1 MIFLGVRSDFADILS
16 ASDFFVLS
24 SFAEGFGISALEAQ
38 ANGLPCF
45 LSSGVPP
52 PLVDCGKEVHFT
64 DISQGTKIWV
74 DALTKAAGTDPD
86 LSERTSGVEQV
97 KLHDFDISK
106 TTRWLQ
112 DFYLR
117 AAS

>member
-1 MIFLGVRSDFADILS
+1 MGYRVFFLPEF
-16 ASDFFVLS
+16 
-24 SFAEGFGISALEAQ
+24 
-38 ANGLPCF
+38 
-45 LSSGVPP
+45 PP
-52 PLVDCGKEVHFT
+52 PLVDCGKEVHFI

>member
-1 MIFLGVRSDFADILS
+1 MLPHSLLLLLGSGEREAELRQRAQKLNIASKVIFLGVRSDVADILS

-52 PLVDCGKEVHFT
+52 PWWTVVKKY
-64 DISQGTKIWV
+64 ISQIFRR
-74 DALTKAAGTDPD
+74 AQ
-86 LSERTSGVEQV
+86 RSG
-97 KLHDFDISK
+97 
-106 TTRWLQ
+106 
-112 DFYLR
+112 
-117 AAS
+117 

>member
-1 MIFLGVRSDFADILS
+1 M
-16 ASDFFVLS
+16 
-24 SFAEGFGISALEAQ
+24 
-38 ANGLPCF
+38 
-45 LSSGVPP
+45 
-52 PLVDCGKEVHFT
+52 DCGKEVHFI

-106 TTRWLQ
+106 TTRWL
-112 DFYLR
+112 
-117 AAS
+117 